1 MKLRDCSRKNNLIDN
16 NTSLLPY
23 LIVSSFIIALR
34 TANIKYTDIP
44 IIITSR
50 ILLAMSSLPM

>member
-16 NTSLLPY
+16 NTSLY